1 VPGTC
6 VIGLQ
11 WGDEAKGKLVDILTE
26 NHDIVVRY
34 QGGANAG
41 HTVVSD
47 GQTWKLSL
55 IPSGI
60 LRDRVTCVV
69 TGGVV
74 LDPASV
80 LKEIDGLES
89 RGVRMGDKLRF
100 SDRAHVV
107 FPWHVMEDHL
117 LNSSLSGGEAIG
129 TTGRGIGPCYRD
141 KVGRSLAI
149 RLGDLYRHDFQEK
162 LNHIIALK
170 QRLFA
175 GWQATALPHESAKDL
190 ATTPLDPVAIYDD
203 AMRYAERLRPY
214 VCDTTAYLLDAVEAG
229 KRLLFEGAQ
238 GALLDIDHGTF
249 PFVTS
254 SNSSGVGVA
263 SGSGVPGRWIQRV
276 IGVVKA
282 YSTRVGGG
290 PLPTEQINAVGEHLR
305 ERGHEYGTVTMRPRR
320 CGWFDAVAARYSARL
335 SGVDELAVMLV
346 DVLGGLDEL
355 KICVGYTIDGTR
367 VEQFP
372 SHVDDLRKAVP
383 LYETLPGWQEDLT
396 GARSYESLP
405 QAAKNY
411 LARIAELLGRRVSIV
426 SVGPDR
432 SQTIFCE
439 RSTDTGPTHAGSDQA
454 LDQHGHSTA
463 SQQRGKTTVA

>member
-26 NHDIVVRY
+26 DHEIVVRY

-41 HTVVSD
+41 HTVVVG
-47 GQTWKLSL
+47 GQTWKLSI

-60 LRDRVTCVV
+60 LREGVACVV

-74 LDPASV
+74 LDPAKV
-80 LKEIDGLES
+80 IEEMDGLES
-89 RGVRMGDKLRF
+89 RGIRMDGKLRF

-107 FPWHVMEDHL
+107 FPWHLVEDRL
-117 LNSSLSGGEAIG
+117 LDGSLSGGGAIG

-149 RLGDLYRHDFQEK
+149 RLGDLYRQDFRSRVEHVVDFK
-162 LNHIIALK
+162 N
-170 QRLFA
+170 RLFA
-175 GWQATALPHESAKDL
+175 NWPSDAATV
-190 ATTPLDPVAIYDD
+190 LDPAAIHAQY
-203 AMRYAERLRPY
+203 AAYAERLRPY
-214 VCDTTAYLLDAVEAG
+214 IADTTAYLLDSVEAG
-229 KRLLFEGAQ
+229 RRLLFEGAQ

-263 SGSGVPGRWIQRV
+263 SGSGVPGRWIDRV

-290 PLPTEQINAVGEHLR
+290 PLPTEQDNAVGMHLR
-305 ERGHEYGTVTMRPRR
+305 ERGREYGTVTKRPRR
-320 CGWFDAVAARYSARL
+320 CGWFDAVAARYTARL
-335 SGVDELAVMLV
+335 SGVDELAVMLL

-355 KICVGYTIDGTR
+355 RICSAYEIDGERTT
-367 VEQFP
+367 QFP
-372 SHVDDLRKAVP
+372 SQIDDLSKAVP
-383 LYETLPGWQEDLT
+383 VYETLPGWREDLT
-396 GARSYESLP
+396 TARDEASLP
-405 QAAKNY
+405 AN
-411 LARIAELLGRRVSIV
+411 ARRYVERIGELLGRPVSII

-432 SQTIFCE
+432 AQTIFRDPE
-439 RSTDTGPTHAGSDQA
+439 TTRRPPWQRPQPA
-454 LDQHGHSTA
+454 TA
-463 SQQRGKTTVA
+463 

>member
-1 VPGTC
+1 MPGTC

-26 NHDIVVRY
+26 DHEIVVRY

-41 HTVVSD
+41 HTVVSG

-60 LRDRVTCVV
+60 LRDGVACVV

-80 LKEIDGLES
+80 IKEIDGLES
-89 RGVRMGDKLRF
+89 RGVTVAGKLRL

-107 FPWHVMEDHL
+107 FPWHIAEDRL
-117 LNSSLSGGEAIG
+117 LDASLSGGEAIG

-149 RLGDLYRHDFQEK
+149 RLGDLYRPEFREK
-162 LNHIIALK
+162 LAHIVDFKNLLLANS
-170 QRLFA
+170 
-175 GWQATALPHESAKDL
+175 QAASGTP
-190 ATTPLDPVAIYDD
+190 PLDAAAIQAEYS
-203 AMRYAERLRPY
+203 RYAERLRPF
-214 VCDTTAYLLDAVEAG
+214 VSDTTAFLLDSVEAG
-229 KRLLFEGAQ
+229 RRLLFEGAQ

-254 SNSSGVGVA
+254 SNSSGVGVS
-263 SGSGVPGRWIQRV
+263 SGSGVPGRWVDRV

-290 PLPTEQINAVGEHLR
+290 PLPTEQDNAVGMHLR
-305 ERGHEYGTVTMRPRR
+305 ERGREYGTVTMRPRR
-320 CGWFDAVAARYSARL
+320 CGWFDAVAARYTARL
-335 SGVDELAVMLV
+335 SGVDELSVMLL

-355 KICVGYTIDGTR
+355 RICSAYEIDGRR

-372 SHVDDLRKAVP
+372 SHVDDVKKAVP
-383 LYETLPGWQEDLT
+383 VYETLPGWREDLAT
-396 GARSYESLP
+396 VRDYDALPENARR
-405 QAAKNY
+405 Y
-411 LARIAELLGRRVSIV
+411 LTRIGELLGRPVSIV

-432 SQTIFCE
+432 DQTIFC
-439 RSTDTGPTHAGSDQA
+439 RRPANSQA
-454 LDQHGHSTA
+454 PWPRPQHRA
-463 SQQRGKTTVA
+463 PAKA

>member
-1 VPGTC
+1 MPGTC

-26 NHDIVVRY
+26 DHEIVVRY

-41 HTVVSD
+41 HTVVSG

-60 LRDRVTCVV
+60 LRDGVACVV

-80 LKEIDGLES
+80 IKEIDGLES
-89 RGVRMGDKLRF
+89 RGVTVAGKLRL

-107 FPWHVMEDHL
+107 FPWHIAEDRL
-117 LNSSLSGGEAIG
+117 LDASLSGGEAIG

-149 RLGDLYRHDFQEK
+149 RLGDLYRPEFREK
-162 LNHIIALK
+162 LAHIVDFKNLLLANS
-170 QRLFA
+170 
-175 GWQATALPHESAKDL
+175 QAASGTP
-190 ATTPLDPVAIYDD
+190 PLDAAAIHAEYS
-203 AMRYAERLRPY
+203 RYAERLRPF
-214 VCDTTAYLLDAVEAG
+214 VSDTTAFLLDSVEAG
-229 KRLLFEGAQ
+229 RRLLFEGAQ

-254 SNSSGVGVA
+254 SNSSGVGVS
-263 SGSGVPGRWIQRV
+263 SGSGVPGRWVDRV

-290 PLPTEQINAVGEHLR
+290 PLPTEQDNAVGMHLR
-305 ERGHEYGTVTMRPRR
+305 ERGREYGTVTMRPRR
-320 CGWFDAVAARYSARL
+320 CGWFDAVAARYTARL
-335 SGVDELAVMLV
+335 SGVDELAVMLL

-355 KICVGYTIDGTR
+355 RICSAYTIDGRR

-372 SHVDDLRKAVP
+372 SHVDDVKKAVP
-383 LYETLPGWQEDLT
+383 VYETLPGWREDLSSVRDYDALPEN
-396 GARSYESLP
+396 ARR
-405 QAAKNY
+405 Y
-411 LARIAELLGRRVSIV
+411 LTRVGELLGRPVSIV

-432 SQTIFCE
+432 DQTIFC
-439 RSTDTGPTHAGSDQA
+439 RRPANSQA
-454 LDQHGHSTA
+454 PWPRPQHRA
-463 SQQRGKTTVA
+463 PAKA